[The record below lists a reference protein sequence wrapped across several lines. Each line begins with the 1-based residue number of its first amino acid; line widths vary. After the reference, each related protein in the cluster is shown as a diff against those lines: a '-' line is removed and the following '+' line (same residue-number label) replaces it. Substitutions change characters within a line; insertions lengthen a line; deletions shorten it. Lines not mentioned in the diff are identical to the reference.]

1 MQRVEWSARLDA
13 LVVFRGLL
21 DAPLVQA
28 LRAALAA
35 GEPELGGA
43 LAAFEAALFRRGTN
57 WTRALLDLLLEDEN
71 LCLQVAAGGDAGP
84 VLEKAL
90 TEELD
95 LLQALGRAQ
104 LDELFH
110 GAPDY
115 LPRWQTDPEADYHAA
130 YQARRAAVGRTGYG
144 IFARYHVFTLEDGRL
159 APVRYPDPQRL
170 SELPG
175 YEREREKVIANTRA
189 LLEGRPANNVL
200 LYGDAGTGKTVE
212 RCVSPTSSPLTACG

>member
-1 MQRVEWSARLDA
+1 MDQRAWTRWSCSAACWTRLWY
-13 LVVFRGLL
+13 RPCGRRW
-21 DAPLVQA
+21 PP
-28 LRAALAA
+28 

-130 YQARRAAVGRTGYG
+130 YQARRPPWAAPGTGSLPVTTFSRWRTG
-144 IFARYHVFTLEDGRL
+144 A
-159 APVRYPDPQRL
+159 
-170 SELPG
+170 LP
-175 YEREREKVIANTRA
+175 
-189 LLEGRPANNVL
+189 
-200 LYGDAGTGKTVE
+200 
-212 RCVSPTSSPLTACG
+212 RCVTPTPSA

>member
-175 YEREREKVIANTRA
+175 
-189 LLEGRPANNVL
+189 
-200 LYGDAGTGKTVE
+200 
-212 RCVSPTSSPLTACG
+212 